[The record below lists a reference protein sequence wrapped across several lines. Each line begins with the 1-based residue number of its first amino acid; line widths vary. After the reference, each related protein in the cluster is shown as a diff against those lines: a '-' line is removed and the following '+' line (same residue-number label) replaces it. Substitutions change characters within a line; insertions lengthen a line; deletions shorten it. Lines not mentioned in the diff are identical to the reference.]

1 MLLDADENI
10 LYEVSQN
17 EEVLSTHIV
26 KVITW

>member
-17 EEVLSTHIV
+17 DVFLSTHTV
-26 KVITW
+26 NVVTW